1 MAAVRYRDA
10 RSRSGDL
17 MVLAAGT
24 ALGLVAGLWLA
35 DRVGGFSGL
44 TARLR
49 RRLDADLDLEDDEY
63 DQALTAADDAEL
75 AELEARVLEAF
86 RNDPVL
92 AARAIDISAVDDG
105 MIELSGRVRSDDEV
119 THAATIA
126 RGVPGVQ
133 EVENRLYIRTR
144 RAPRQRN
151 ANVVVPGSS
160 PAADSA
166 RAD

>member
-49 RRLDADLDLEDDEY
+49 RRLDDELDVGEHDDDEPL
-63 DQALTAADDAEL
+63 DADDEEL
-75 AELEARVLEAF
+75 AALEARVLEAF
-86 RNDPVL
+86 RNDPIL

-105 MIELSGRVRSDDEV
+105 LIELSGRVRSDDEV

-133 EVENRLYIRTR
+133 DVENRLYIRTR
-144 RAPRQRN
+144 RAPRPRDV
-151 ANVVVPGSS
+151 AGVVVPTSS
-160 PAADSA
+160 SAADSA